1 MTSRG
6 KAKKSN
12 ERSKTKGSPVQTGE
26 QEQDE
31 GVTPDLAAVFGR
43 QLQWRLQL
51 ASLGDVV
58 VIQCIHASHVKA
70 SAVFEKGIR
79 STAEPPAE
87 QLAEP
92 APSFEVRLPRAWFT
106 DEEQIKSWFTSVC
119 DAFDSN
125 LYGIM
130 TFEIQ
135 HHFADVMRFQL
146 DRDGIHAEDK
156 NTIIED
162 HIEGQPDVPG
172 DIGTRSFL
180 RILLAARGPN
190 NESPANEYNL
200 PGLIRAALPN
210 LRRHSLTYEGV
221 NRYLQQHFPGYA
233 QANGDSLR
241 KRCKACGVNFTA
253 LVREEVARRKA
264 EN

>member
-1 MTSRG
+1 MSDEHS
-6 KAKKSN
+6 KADA
-12 ERSKTKGSPVQTGE
+12 SPEQGGE
-26 QEQDE
+26 QEHDE

-43 QLQWRLQL
+43 QLQWRFQL
-51 ASLGDVV
+51 ASLSDVV
-58 VIQCIHASHVKA
+58 IIQCVHASHVKA
-70 SAVFEKGIR
+70 SARVEKGVQLT
-79 STAEPPAE
+79 SEPPAE

-92 APSFEVRLPRAWFT
+92 APSFEVRLPRNWFT
-106 DEEQIKSWFTSVC
+106 NEEQIKVWFASVC
-119 DAFDSN
+119 DAFDAN
-125 LYGIM
+125 LYGIL

-135 HHFADVMRFQL
+135 HHLADVMRFQL
-146 DRDGIHAEDK
+146 DRAGIHAEDK

-162 HIEGQPDVPG
+162 HIEGQPGVPG

-200 PGLIRAALPN
+200 PQLISTALSN
-210 LRRHSLTYEGV
+210 LRRHSLSYEGV

-241 KRCKACGVNFTA
+241 KRCKACGVDFMA
-253 LVREEVARRKA
+253 LVRAELARRKA